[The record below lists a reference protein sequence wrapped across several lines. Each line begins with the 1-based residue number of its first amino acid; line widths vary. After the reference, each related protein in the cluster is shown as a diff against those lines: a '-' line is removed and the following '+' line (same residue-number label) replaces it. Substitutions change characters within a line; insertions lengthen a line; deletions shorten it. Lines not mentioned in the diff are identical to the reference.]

1 MVSGVSEYL
10 ETKLNKES
18 VLEMYSFLY
27 KFKSNP
33 LVVNCVNYINFHA
46 TSILVQKPFFTLSAE
61 ILADILSS
69 DSFAAPELDIFKVV
83 IKWIEQNPGED
94 IKSVTSK
101 LRLYLISFK
110 DLLNVVRKSGK
121 ISEASLMEVMKMK
134 AKRNGLIYYLKKINS
149 FFNVKSF

>member
-1 MVSGVSEYL
+1 
-10 ETKLNKES
+10 
-18 VLEMYSFLY
+18 
-27 KFKSNP
+27 
-33 LVVNCVNYINFHA
+33 
-46 TSILVQKPFFTLSAE
+46 LVQKPFFTLSAE